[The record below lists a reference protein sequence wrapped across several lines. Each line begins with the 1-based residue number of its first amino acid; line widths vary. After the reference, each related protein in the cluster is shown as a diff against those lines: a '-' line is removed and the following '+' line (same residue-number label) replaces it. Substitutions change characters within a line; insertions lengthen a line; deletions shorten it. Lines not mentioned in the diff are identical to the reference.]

1 MTRTLLTLFIDV
13 SILVLTR
20 LSILVRTR
28 LSVPGASD
36 LIPGASDLSGK
47 SAVQ

>member
-1 MTRTLLTLFIDV
+1 MTRTLRTLFIDV
-13 SILVLTR
+13 SILVL
-20 LSILVRTR
+20 TR